1 MEEYRAYLDEDED
14 EPDEDECSLEI
25 KSCVVEFVLRR
36 FGLFSAADIARALEW
51 KVKEVNTVLKNLE
64 GVGRV
69 KRSKLGKQYVWTPVE
84 ERHQT
89 PMHY

>member
-1 MEEYRAYLDEDED
+1 MEKYPAYQDGDEDEFDDD
-14 EPDEDECSLEI
+14 ELSLEI

-36 FGLFSAADIARALEW
+36 FGLFSATDIARALEW
-51 KVKEVNTVLKNLE
+51 KVKEVNSVLKSLE
-64 GVGRV
+64 GYGRV